1 MGIVLILYKCKFTK
15 HCFLYW
21 FLFIDLFIILFIIC
35 SISDS
40 KTYSHNAD
48 CLKSKAVPRA
58 FLTWRIQYSVFS
70 FFSTSR
76 HPAVGLKREQ
86 KRDHISARH
95 RGEVLIS
102 WKRWEVLHS
111 GAFQVLI
118 SPRHFLNPIWS
129 SGNCTLSLPSF
140 AFWNRFYP
148 QSKSCLKSDCYFMLV
163 GLPPCIL
170 WSMGCEIGAKV
181 SIEEQA
187 SFCLLSVQCY
197 LT

>member
-1 MGIVLILYKCKFTK
+1 MKCRHGCQSRGGSSQVKFFGPLIPSSVMGIVLILCKCKFTK

-102 WKRWEVLHS
+102 
-111 GAFQVLI
+111 
-118 SPRHFLNPIWS
+118 
-129 SGNCTLSLPSF
+129 
-140 AFWNRFYP
+140 
-148 QSKSCLKSDCYFMLV
+148 
-163 GLPPCIL
+163 
-170 WSMGCEIGAKV
+170 
-181 SIEEQA
+181 
-187 SFCLLSVQCY
+187 
-197 LT
+197 